1 MDNVVSMPGVRLDV
15 RSGEPRPD
23 ISQMLRD
30 LAARAD
36 AGEIDALVIGASI
49 VDGGCLLGVSTPENC
64 YYTMLGVCEA
74 LKDSVRERPADR
86 IGTRDTDY
94 DGP

>member
-1 MDNVVSMPGVRLDV
+1 MSDESVIAFPGVRVDILPGV
-15 RSGEPRPD
+15 ARPD

-30 LAARAD
+30 LADRAD

-49 VDGGCLLGVSTPENC
+49 VNSGCVLGVSTPENC

-74 LKDSVRERPADR
+74 LKDKVRSREP
-86 IGTRDTDY
+86 RDDEAKEY
-94 DGP
+94 DT